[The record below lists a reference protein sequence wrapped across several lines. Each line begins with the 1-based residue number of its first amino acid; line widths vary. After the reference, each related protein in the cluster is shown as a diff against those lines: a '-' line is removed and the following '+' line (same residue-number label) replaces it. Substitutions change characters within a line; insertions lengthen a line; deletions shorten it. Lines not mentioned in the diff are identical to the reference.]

1 VVIPKRIREGLGLH
15 PGQKVNVVDSCRW
28 LEYLAAGPNADFFA
42 PALESPEDLVVPTIS
57 VYEVFQRVL
66 QQRGESDALQAVA
79 LMQQGSVV
87 DLTPPL
93 ALEAARTGLAL
104 GLPMADSI
112 MLVTAKAFLAPLW
125 TQDSDFEGVEG
136 VRYVAA
142 QSA

>member
-1 VVIPKRIREGLGLH
+1 M
-15 PGQKVNVVDSCRW
+15 NVVDSCGW
-28 LEYLAAGPNADFFA
+28 LEYFAAGPNADFFA
-42 PALESPEDLVVPTIS
+42 PAVELPAELVVPTIS
-57 VYEVFQRVL
+57 VYEVFKRVL

-93 ALEAARTGLAL
+93 ALEAARISAAL

-112 MLVTAKAFLAPLW
+112 MLATARSFAAPLW
-125 TQDSDFEGVEG
+125 TQDSDFDGVDG

-142 QSA
+142 PSA